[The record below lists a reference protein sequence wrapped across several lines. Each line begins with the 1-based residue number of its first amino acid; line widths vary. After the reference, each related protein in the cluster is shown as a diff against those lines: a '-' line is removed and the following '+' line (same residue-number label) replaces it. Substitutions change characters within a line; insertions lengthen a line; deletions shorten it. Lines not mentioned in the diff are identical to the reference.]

1 MSAPDTHHDAPDE
14 SDARDGP
21 ESLPPIDCI
30 TIENDDGPDEC
41 AMFPRYGS
49 NESLMTTWIS
59 AREGSYVDRESIR

>member
-1 MSAPDTHHDAPDE
+1 MPSPDNQPDVPDE